1 MTRNIDYGKYEKHY
15 SNEGFF
21 KKLLKYAKKAGL
33 KAVYMGL
40 LLYYVLQKPN
50 IPKHI
55 KGIIIGGLGYFIL
68 PIDLIPDLLPGI
80 GYTDDI
86 AILAGALVYVSFYI
100 DDEVRRLAKSKIKD
114 YFGRVD
120 DMELEDIEESVYKDG
135 ENVNENEN
143 Q

>member
-1 MTRNIDYGKYEKHY
+1 M
-15 SNEGFF
+15 
-21 KKLLKYAKKAGL
+21 
-33 KAVYMGL
+33 
-40 LLYYVLQKPN
+40 
-50 IPKHI
+50 
-55 KGIIIGGLGYFIL
+55 
-68 PIDLIPDLLPGI
+68 
-80 GYTDDI
+80 
-86 AILAGALVYVSFYI
+86 SFYI